1 MASTGKEQEDLNKVF
16 EMFEKKR
23 KKSESEIA

>member
-16 EMFEKKR
+16 EMFEKKI